1 MAFYNRAR
9 DPSAIDP
16 RNAESSAWSQI
27 VTFIAA
33 AAVIVALLGFLYL
46 HITAQPTTL
55 SEVNP
60 GPSVSQPAPVP
71 APNQTAPAAPTPSP

>member
-16 RNAESSAWSQI
+16 RNAGSSAWSQI

-71 APNQTAPAAPTPSP
+71 APNQTAPPAPTPSP